1 MTAATREG
9 DIGQRRMA
17 SLALAA
23 LGIVYGDLG
32 TSPLYTLQTCF
43 SGTHA
48 VMPTEVNVLGITS
61 LIFWSIILVI
71 TVKYVLFVM
80 RADNNGEGG
89 ILALMAL
96 AETGAKDNVRLVA
109 IIAVL
114 GLFGAALFY
123 GDGMIT
129 PAISVLSAVEGLQ
142 IAEPG
147 LQRYVIPATLVV
159 IVGLFWVQ
167 HRGTSQVGALFGP
180 IMVVWFCVLGL
191 LGGVEIV
198 RQPDIVRA
206 LNPVWG
212 FEFVRNNG
220 FDAFLALGA
229 VVLALT
235 GAEALYADMGHF
247 GARPI
252 RRAWFWIVLPA
263 LALNYFG
270 QSALVLADPAAAK
283 NPFYLLVPNWGLY
296 PMIGLATVATVIAS
310 QAVISG
316 TFSLTRQAVQ
326 LGYCP
331 RLEVHQTSKDEYG
344 QVYMPRVNWGLMLA
358 IIVLVVGFG
367 SSDALAAAYGIAVTG
382 TMLITTM
389 LAVVVARRI
398 WGWPV
403 LVCAA
408 IGAVFTVVDGA
419 YFLANLW
426 KFLDGGW
433 FPLAIAALAFLLMA
447 TWKRGRAILVRR
459 LVGSSIDIGTF
470 LSNIKPDQPPRVPG
484 TAVFMTSSTDHVPVA
499 LLHNM
504 KHNKVLH
511 ERVVFL
517 TVVGARVP
525 WITDAERI
533 AVDRFAKGFYRVIIR
548 YGFMEAPNIPAALE
562 LCASKGLEVSV
573 MDTSFF
579 LGRET
584 LIPSVQPEMPL
595 WRERLFVAMS
605 RNAVSATDFFKIPAN
620 RVVELGTQ
628 VQI

>member
-1 MTAATREG
+1 MTTDAKEG
-9 DIGQRRMA
+9 GSGHRRA

-43 SGTHA
+43 AGVHG
-48 VMPTEVNVLGITS
+48 VVPTEANVLGITS

-71 TVKYVLFVM
+71 AIKYVLFVM

-96 AETGAKDNVRLVA
+96 AETGAKDNARLVA

-114 GLFGAALFY
+114 GVFGAALFY

-129 PAISVLSAVEGLQ
+129 PAISVLSAVEGLEVG
-142 IAEPG
+142 EPD
-147 LQRYVIPATLVV
+147 LQRFVIPATL
-159 IVGLFWVQ
+159 IVLIALFWMQ
-167 HRGTSQVGALFGP
+167 SRGTARVGTLFGP
-180 IMVVWFCVLGL
+180 IMVIWFCALAL
-191 LGGVEIV
+191 LGAIQIV
-198 RQPDIVRA
+198 REPNILMA
-206 LNPVWG
+206 LNPIWG
-212 FEFVRNNG
+212 LAFVRDNG
-220 FDAFLALGA
+220 FGAFLALGA

-247 GARPI
+247 GAGPI
-252 RRAWFWIVLPA
+252 RLAWFWLVLPA

-296 PMIGLATVATVIAS
+296 PMIGLATIATVIAS

-316 TFSLTRQAVQ
+316 TFSLTRQAIQ

-344 QVYMPRVNWGLMLA
+344 QIYMPRVNWGLMLA
-358 IIVLVVGFG
+358 IIVLVIGFG

-389 LAVVVARRI
+389 LAIVVARRI

-403 LVCAA
+403 LACAG
-408 IGAVFTVVDGA
+408 IGIVFTVIDGA
-419 YFLANLW
+419 YFLANVW

-433 FPLAIAALAFLLMA
+433 FPLAIAGLVFLLMA
-447 TWKRGRAILVRR
+447 TWKRGRAILVQR
-459 LVGSSIDIGTF
+459 LFGESVDIETF
-470 LSNIKPDQPPRVPG
+470 LAGIKPDHPQRVPG
-484 TAVFMTSSTDHVPVA
+484 TAVFMTSSMDRVPVA

-517 TVVGARVP
+517 TVTSARVP
-525 WITDAERI
+525 WIADQDRVT
-533 AVDRFAKGFYRVIIR
+533 VDRLANGFYRVVVH
-548 YGFMEAPNIPAALE
+548 YGFMEAPNIPAVLD
-562 LCASKGLEVSV
+562 LCAKKGLEMSV
-573 MDTSFF
+573 METSFF

-584 LIPSVQPEMPL
+584 LIPSVRPEMAL
-595 WRERLFVAMS
+595 WRERIFVAMS